1 MGHLMTAVELF
12 EEQRVREQC
21 QNLLRVA
28 KHMLGKIGEKFYA
41 ITHSSQISLK
51 LTPFKGDLGEL
62 LKGVMQEAK
71 TITNAERCS
80 LFLIDDNG
88 ELVSKVFDGND
99 VRLLG
104 IVTEI

>member
-1 MGHLMTAVELF
+1 MSDVFLIFFLCLMRFFCRYSVGHLLTSVELF
-12 EEQRVREQC
+12 EEQRVRGQC

-28 KHMLGKIGEKFYA
+28 KHLLGKI
-41 ITHSSQISLK
+41 
-51 LTPFKGDLGEL
+51 GDLGEL

-80 LFLIDDNG
+80 LFLIDENG

-99 VRLLG
+99 VS
-104 IVTEI
+104 EFF